1 MMRLRILRIY
11 MASNRNKQ
19 LRTLAF
25 LEKQYQQ
32 LVRVYAQTGNRADW
46 EKSYATHRLY
56 GIFFKRLKGA

>member
-1 MMRLRILRIY
+1 

-25 LEKQYQQ
+25 LEKQYQR
-32 LVRVYAQTGNRADW
+32 LVRVYAQTGNRVDW